1 MSNIRTFS
9 FDKTKLESVKEYEFG
24 KNWPV
29 VYLLENGKELY
40 VGETISAISRL
51 KQHHDNPERRK
62 LNKVHIITDE
72 EFNKSAAL
80 DIESWLI
87 QYMSADGIFKL
98 QNGNSGLQNHN
109 YFDRERYEAKFDV
122 VWDKLKKSLLVKQD
136 LVQIKNSDL
145 FKYSPYK
152 TLTEDQLDIV
162 ERLFKT
168 IKNKEKSTFLING
181 KPGTGKTILAVFLVK
196 YLKEQKETKD
206 LKVGLVLP
214 MTPIRNT
221 VKKVFKNIKDLR
233 ANMVIS
239 PSEVVNG
246 DYDILIVDEA
256 HRLRRRKNIMNY
268 GSFDKA
274 NEMLGFNKDGN
285 ELDWIMKCSDHQIF
299 LYDENQSVR
308 PSDVRP
314 SDFKDIKANRFD
326 LMSQQRVEGGDEYIK
341 FVEDIFDLRE
351 TSIENFSNYEFA
363 IYDDIEQMVKHIK
376 QKNKEHDLCRL

>member
-1 MSNIRTFS
+1 MSDIKTFP

-221 VKKVFKNIKDLR
+221 VKKVFKNIKDLK
-233 ANMVIS
+233 ANMVIG
-239 PSEVVNG
+239 PNEVVDG

-256 HRLRRRKNIMNY
+256 HRLRRRKNITNY
-268 GSFDKA
+268 GSFDQA
-274 NEMLGFNKDGN
+274 NKKLGLDKDGN
-285 ELDWIMKCSDHQIF
+285 ELNWIMKSSDHQIF

-308 PSDVRP
+308 PSDVR
-314 SDFKDIKANRFD
+314 SKDFKNIKANRFS
-326 LMSQQRVEGGDEYIK
+326 LMSQQRVDGGDEYIK
-341 FVEDIFDLRE
+341 FIEDIFDLRE
-351 TSIENFSNYEFA
+351 TSIKNFSNYEFA
-363 IYDDIEQMVKHIK
+363 IYNNIEQMVKHIK